1 MFPQTFYLKVMQLL
15 MTDDFCNTTS
25 QMLHRYHLPRIAA
38 LNYLAFFLSVS
49 KLGLLVVIMLTMKVA
64 LHF

>member
-15 MTDDFCNTTS
+15 MTDDFCNTAT

-38 LNYLAFFLSVS
+38 LNYLAFALSVS
-49 KLGLLVVIMLTMKVA
+49 TLGGLVVIMLKMKVA
-64 LHF
+64 VHF